1 MQYMPGRCLGDCIEN
16 LTDSQKHRT
25 GMDLATIMSSL
36 FQITAP
42 KCGSL
47 VRSGYQDDTSLQYRS
62 LRYPICSPKVTQGQ
76 TRSKA
81 AAVPKDHFSIGPIN
95 DISFLEYPRQLP
107 VELCGPFDTER
118 EWMEAFAFGGK
129 VRTEPLTEERKKL
142 ELWAFEKTLEVYDVV
157 AQFYQKSSHSTFEE
171 SGMFHLAHGDLST
184 YNILIDPDTGAVT
197 GLIDWEMAGSRPAWL
212 AAVGGG
218 WFNDDSERFLMTFE
232 QSSRDNY
239 AEETPTDAITR
250 ASFRLRLAALDEK
263 LFRHYLLGLELRA
276 LFYACCYEFA
286 GNAEGWLIKYEE
298 HEWSVKQRGPFPF
311 DIWAWVK
318 ERAFFEHE
326 FVVQTHLIYITAVT
340 KC

>member
-1 MQYMPGRCLGDCIEN
+1 M
-16 LTDSQKHRT
+16 
-25 GMDLATIMSSL
+25 
-36 FQITAP
+36 
-42 KCGSL
+42 
-47 VRSGYQDDTSLQYRS
+47 
-62 LRYPICSPKVTQGQ
+62 
-76 TRSKA
+76 
-81 AAVPKDHFSIGPIN
+81 
-95 DISFLEYPRQLP
+95 
-107 VELCGPFDTER
+107 
-118 EWMEAFAFGGK
+118 
-129 VRTEPLTEERKKL
+129 
-142 ELWAFEKTLEVYDVV
+142 V
-157 AQFYQKSSHSTFEE
+157 AQFYQKSSHSTSKE
-171 SGMFHLAHGDLST
+171 SGIFHLAHGDFSS
-184 YNILIDPDTGAVT
+184 YNILFNPDTGAVT
-197 GLIDWEMAGSRPAWL
+197 GLIDWEMAGFCPAWL

-218 WFNDDSERFLMTFE
+218 WFDDDLDRFLMTFE
-232 QSSRDNY
+232 QSLRDNY

-286 GNAEGWLIKYEE
+286 GNAEGWLINYEE